1 MLTNPGMMEG
11 VPVEKL
17 TPERRR
23 QLTRQTLIEAAA
35 EVFAQKGF
43 YGASLEEIGEVA
55 GFSRGAIYS
64 NFGSKE
70 ELLFGVLDHYMDIQ
84 LDAVMTAMEA
94 TGRADV
100 VADAVAA
107 TAAWESAN
115 RFTSNW
121 PGLALELRLAALR
134 NPEVRKRLVDFERKS
149 GERVAR
155 VIEEEWARRG
165 VQPRISARDFA
176 DLSRAAIEGLTQLAA
191 IDEEDSSRYRR
202 LVGELFLLLASA
214 VFEPEDM

>member
-1 MLTNPGMMEG
+1 MMDG
-11 VPVEKL
+11 VPVQKL

-43 YGASLEEIGEVA
+43 YGASLEEIGEIA

-64 NFGSKE
+64 NFGNKE
-70 ELLFGVLDHYMDIQ
+70 ELLFGVLDYYMDVQ
-84 LDAVMTAMEA
+84 LGAVVTAMDE
-94 TGRADV
+94 TGRADPV
-100 VADAVAA
+100 TDAAAA
-107 TAAWESAN
+107 TAAWESAT
-115 RFTSNW
+115 RVTSSW
-121 PGLALELRLAALR
+121 PTLALELRLAALR
-134 NPEVRKRLVDFERKS
+134 NAEVRKRLADFERKS

-155 VIEEEWARRG
+155 LIEEEWARRG

-191 IDEEDSSRYRR
+191 IDEEDSPRYRG
-202 LVGELFLLLASA
+202 LVGELFMLLASA
-214 VFEPEDM
+214 VLEPEDT

>member
-1 MLTNPGMMEG
+1 MMDG
-11 VPVEKL
+11 VPVQKL

-43 YGASLEEIGEVA
+43 YGASLEEIGEIA

-64 NFGSKE
+64 NFGNKE
-70 ELLFGVLDHYMDIQ
+70 ELLFGVLDYYMDVQ
-84 LDAVMTAMEA
+84 LGAVVTAMDE
-94 TGRADV
+94 TGRADPV
-100 VADAVAA
+100 TDAAAA
-107 TAAWESAN
+107 TAAWESAT
-115 RFTSNW
+115 RVTSSW
-121 PGLALELRLAALR
+121 PTLALELRLAALR
-134 NPEVRKRLVDFERKS
+134 NAEVRKRLADFERKS

-155 VIEEEWARRG
+155 LIEEEWARRG

-191 IDEEDSSRYRR
+191 IDDEDSPRYRG
-202 LVGELFLLLASA
+202 LVGELFMLLASA
-214 VFEPEDM
+214 VLEPEDT

>member
-1 MLTNPGMMEG
+1 MVA

-23 QLTRQTLIEAAA
+23 QITRQTLVEAAA

-84 LDAVMTAMEA
+84 LDAVMTAMEE
-94 TGRADV
+94 TGRADLV
-100 VADAVAA
+100 TDAVAA
-107 TAAWESAN
+107 TAAWESAE
-115 RFTSNW
+115 RFTSHW

-134 NPEVRKRLVDFERKS
+134 NPEVRKRLADFERKS
-149 GERVAR
+149 GERVAG

-165 VQPRISARDFA
+165 VRPRISARDFA
-176 DLSRAAIEGLTQLAA
+176 DLSRGALEGLTQLAT
-191 IDEEDSSRYRR
+191 IDEEDAPRYRR
-202 LVGELFLLLASA
+202 LVGELFVLLASA
-214 VFEPEDM
+214 ISEPEDT

>member
-1 MLTNPGMMEG
+1 MMDG

-23 QLTRQTLIEAAA
+23 HLTRKTLIEAAA

-64 NFGSKE
+64 NFGNKE

-84 LDAVMTAMEA
+84 LGAVVNAMEE
-94 TGRADV
+94 TGRADPV
-100 VADAVAA
+100 TDAVAA
-107 TAAWESAN
+107 TAAWESAT
-115 RFTSNW
+115 RITSNW
-121 PGLALELRLAALR
+121 PTLALELRLAALR
-134 NPEVRKRLVDFERKS
+134 NPEVRKRLADFERNS
-149 GERVAR
+149 GEKVAR
-155 VIEEEWARRG
+155 LIEDEWARRG
-165 VQPRISARDFA
+165 TQPSISARDLA

-191 IDEEDSSRYRR
+191 IDEEDSPRYRR
-202 LVGELFLLLASA
+202 LVGELFVLLASA
-214 VFEPEDM
+214 VLETEDT